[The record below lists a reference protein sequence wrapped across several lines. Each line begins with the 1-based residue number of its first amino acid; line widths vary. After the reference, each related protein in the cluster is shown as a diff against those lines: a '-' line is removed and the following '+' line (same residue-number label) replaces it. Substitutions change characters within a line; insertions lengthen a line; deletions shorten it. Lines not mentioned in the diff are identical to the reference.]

1 MTSVRYSVTLIS
13 ALMCLSCLIPIT
25 SAQVV
30 ELKGMDLQ
38 VKTWAEECRKEVTD
52 QMELLITSGKLS
64 LGQIFDTF
72 YIPIP
77 GTTPQKFNTQ
87 YDKYLDEAIQ
97 NILDKYLEKSDR
109 LIFVVATD
117 KNGYVP
123 THNTK
128 YSQPLTGDKDK
139 DLVGNRTKRLFNDRT
154 GLAAAKNTEPYLLQ
168 KYNRETGE
176 QMADLSIPI
185 MIRNQHWG
193 AIRIGYKP

>member
-1 MTSVRYSVTLIS
+1 MRSNGKGTLLLVIALAVTSS
-13 ALMCLSCLIPIT
+13 IPI
-25 SAQVV
+25 SHAQVA
-30 ELKGMDLQ
+30 ELKGFDLQ
-38 VKTWAEECRKEVTD
+38 VKTWAEECRKEVID

-64 LGQIFDTF
+64 LGQLFDTF

-87 YDKYLDEAIQ
+87 YDKYLDESIQ
-97 NILDKYLEKSDR
+97 AILDKYLEKSDK
-109 LIFVVATD
+109 LVFVVATD

-154 GLAAAKNTEPYLLQ
+154 GLAAAKNSEPYILQ

>member
-1 MTSVRYSVTLIS
+1 MRSNGKGTLLLVIALAVTSS
-13 ALMCLSCLIPIT
+13 IPV
-25 SAQVV
+25 SHAQVA
-30 ELKGMDLQ
+30 ELKGFDLQ
-38 VKTWAEECRKEVTD
+38 VKTWAEECRKEVID

-64 LGQIFDTF
+64 LGQLFDTF

-87 YDKYLDEAIQ
+87 YDKYLDESIQ
-97 NILDKYLEKSDR
+97 VILDRYLDKSDK
-109 LIFVVATD
+109 LVFVVATD

-154 GLAAAKNTEPYLLQ
+154 GLAAAKNTEPYILQ

-176 QMADLSIPI
+176 QMADLSVPI